1 MKLLFYKTYKE
12 LSRAAADQIADYI
25 RQKPSSYVCIASGHS
40 PLGVFECLVEDVK
53 SRKLDVNQC
62 TFVSLDEWV
71 GVERSDSGSCWS
83 MVDKCFF
90 TPLQIPSS
98 NILFFDGNAA
108 DLQAECDRVNEF
120 LSPDGL
126 DIMLVGIGL
135 NGHIA
140 MNEPGTSFD
149 LHAHISQLAEETI
162 NVGQK
167 YFDKPTKLS
176 KGITLGLQ
184 NFREAKL
191 PILMANGLKKAPII
205 QKVMTHSIT
214 ENIPATIVQ
223 NIPQALVMVDED
235 AASMLS
241 PV

>member
-1 MKLLFYKTYKE
+1 MNLLIYNTYKE
-12 LSRAAADQIADYI
+12 LSRAAANKIADYI
-25 RQKPSSYVCIASGHS
+25 RNKPASKVCIASGHT
-40 PLGVFECLVEDVK
+40 PLGVFEYLVEDVK
-53 SRKLDVNQC
+53 SGKLDVSQC

-90 TPLQIPSS
+90 TPLQISS
-98 NILFFDGNAA
+98 SKILFFDGNAT
-108 DLQAECDRVNEF
+108 DLQRECDKVNEF

-191 PILMANGLKKAPII
+191 PILLANGLKKASII
-205 QKVMTHSIT
+205 QKVMTHSVT

-223 NIPQALVMVDED
+223 TIPHALVMVDQE
-235 AASMLS
+235 AASE
-241 PV
+241 VKK